1 MVSIPG
7 CFVITRVGRLAMS
20 RRFFITN
27 MYGTRGL
34 SPAFIGPVGGKS
46 MAKMVRKRD
55 GQLEEFVPEKVV
67 VSALKSGASVA
78 VARRIG
84 REVESKARD
93 ETPSSEI
100 RNMVL
105 SKLNQE
111 DPVLEQNWQMYDR
124 AVKRRPELEP
134 ETQRM

>member
-1 MVSIPG
+1 
-7 CFVITRVGRLAMS
+7 
-20 RRFFITN
+20 
-27 MYGTRGL
+27 
-34 SPAFIGPVGGKS
+34 

-124 AVKRRPELEP
+124 AVKRRPEREP